1 MSVETAPARARRP
14 RTRPVDP
21 PAPPVL
27 GAEAAGAAIAVP
39 AAVPTLEP
47 PVAADAWSMPS
58 PRQWLLPLVGP
69 ERREATLDWALT
81 ILALLL
87 GPLILLPYEA
97 PLPPAV
103 GAVLADLAWLVWG
116 VFVVQFALRLAR
128 ADGNRLRFVIRHLPD
143 LLIIACP
150 LLMVAAGPEIGRIW
164 WAMAATTRGLVGLRR
179 LFQGQGSLYL
189 VTIGVVLV
197 GSAANFVMLAER
209 TNKDALITSYGDAL
223 WWTFVTMSSTG
234 YGDKYPLTATGRT
247 IGVGL
252 MIVGLAIFGVFTARM
267 AGYFV
272 AVEESK
278 TDAVLA
284 DLDDRL
290 LRLEKTI
297 LASAERQKNLADKAM
312 RIAKRTK
319 TRQRKQTGNRKEAA
333 GDEPANGAGPKR
345 RGAERQ
351 AERAAAPATRAT
363 RNAAKT
369 EKAARPDKAD
379 RKAER
384 QADRRAERGAA
395 APAAAPP
402 ASVPPAEATHAP
414 DDGEVAV
421 PRGRPRPV
429 VVRRVDL
436 NERPG

>member
-14 RTRPVDP
+14 RTRPVGP
-21 PAPPVL
+21 PDSPVL
-27 GAEAAGAAIAVP
+27 GAEAAGVVAAVP
-39 AAVPTLEP
+39 AAVPALEP
-47 PVAADAWSMPS
+47 PVADDVWSMPS
-58 PRQWLLPLVGP
+58 PRQWLWPLVEP
-69 ERREATLDWALT
+69 ERREATLDWVLT

-97 PLPPAV
+97 PLSPVATTLV
-103 GAVLADLAWLVWG
+103 VDLSDLAWVIWG
-116 VFVVQFALRLAR
+116 VFLVQFVVRFAR
-128 ADGNRLRFVIRHLPD
+128 ADGGRLSFAIRHVPD
-143 LLIIACP
+143 LLVITFP
-150 LLMVAAGPEIGRIW
+150 LLLPIVGSDVGRVW
-164 WAMAATTRGLVGLRR
+164 WAMAATARGMVGLRR

-189 VTIGVVLV
+189 VTIAVVFI

-209 TNKDALITSYGDAL
+209 SAKDALIVSYGDAL
-223 WWTFVTMSSTG
+223 WWTFTTMSSTG

-252 MIVGLAIFGVFTARM
+252 MIVGLGMFGIFTARM

-272 AVEESK
+272 AAEESK
-278 TDAVLA
+278 ADAVLA

-319 TRQRKQTGNRKEAA
+319 TRQRKQTGNRKDGG
-333 GDEPANGAGPKR
+333 GDESTNGVGPKR
-345 RGAERQ
+345 RGAER
-351 AERAAAPATRAT
+351 AAAAPATRAT

-384 QADRRAERGAA
+384 QADRRAERGAV
-395 APAAAPP
+395 APAAAP
-402 ASVPPAEATHAP
+402 ASVPPAAAETSHAP
-414 DDGEVAV
+414 DDEVTT
-421 PRGRPRPV
+421 PRGRSRPV